1 MRTLSQPREVEAKTI
16 TYEKSSPL
24 RLKAQ
29 QTLSGTNM
37 HRIAKELKLTPESP
51 EPMVEQITL

>member
-1 MRTLSQPREVEAKTI
+1 MRDLSQPREVKAKTI

-24 RLKAQ
+24 RFKAQ
-29 QTLSGTNM
+29 KSLSGINM

-51 EPMVEQITL
+51 ELMVEQVTL